1 MRMSEGIA
9 PTLMEGISEFHNVFF
24 FLNLSSLYGF
34 CFKIHN
40 RCERQ
45 VVCLKKKRYFEQIFS
60 FRQRPNSMLY
70 LFQTLREYN
79 VLFQEFAYHLNV
91 NAML

>member
-9 PTLMEGISEFHNVFF
+9 PTLKEGISDFHNVFF
-24 FLNLSSLYGF
+24 FFNLSSLYGF

-45 VVCLKKKRYFEQIFS
+45 VCVSGLAKKEK
-60 FRQRPNSMLY
+60 
-70 LFQTLREYN
+70 
-79 VLFQEFAYHLNV
+79 VV
-91 NAML
+91 